1 MTFYGYERPDGRVGV
16 RNYVLILPA
25 SVCNV
30 ESHSENL
37 D

>member
-25 SVCNV
+25 SRAAPRW
-30 ESHSENL
+30 SPTSS
-37 D
+37 